1 MTDLAYILDGF
12 FNGGTIPAN
21 LYIGLVSAENFTGY
35 DRTNDTMSSHP
46 GWEEFTDYSEAT
58 RRPWTPGNTI
68 DGYPASVSNPSAATI
83 TPTANGASVGVF
95 LTTNNTK
102 GGTTGQLFGP
112 WNNLDGV
119 KILREGIPYKMGVQ
133 VKLRSNTAR

>member
-35 DRTNDTMSSHP
+35 DRPNDTMSSHP

-58 RRPWTPGNTI
+58 RRELVPGNTI
-68 DGYPASVSNPSAATI
+68 DGYPASVNNPAAAVV
-83 TPTANGASVGVF
+83 TPTANGSSVGIF
-95 LTTNNTK
+95 LSTSSTK

-112 WNNLDGV
+112 WNNRDGIKNLV
-119 KILREGIPYKMGVQ
+119 EGIPYKIGAQ
-133 VKLRSNTAR
+133 LKLIAR